1 MDSLLV
7 TGSTGFL
14 GKDVIKLL
22 ENINKYKV
30 STVSRKNGINL
41 LNLSETLDYFQKIK
55 PDIVIHCA
63 AHVGGIAYN
72 ALHPVEV
79 FYDNTHIG
87 LNVLKACLESGVK
100 TFINV
105 MPNCTYPGDM
115 DEYEES
121 KWWDGPIHPSV
132 LTYGLPRK
140 MLWGVC
146 FAYCQ
151 KNPEFKPVHL
161 ILPNMYGPD
170 DHFEIIRSHALGA
183 LISKIVD
190 AKLKNEKTVN
200 IWGTG
205 KPVREW
211 LYIKDGAMAIIKTLD
226 NIDKF
231 EPNEIMN
238 IGVTKGISIKDLAE
252 LIKEIVGWEGE
263 FNYQTEKPDG
273 AMKKILDAEKMKTKL
288 NWSPI
293 TNLKKGIRETIDWY
307 MKNKIQIE
315 KR

>member
-1 MDSLLV
+1 M
-7 TGSTGFL
+7 
-14 GKDVIKLL
+14 
-22 ENINKYKV
+22 
-30 STVSRKNGINL
+30 NL
-41 LNLSETLDYFQKIK
+41 RETLDYFEKVK
-55 PDIVIHCA
+55 PKIVIHCA

-79 FYDNTHIG
+79 FYDNTNIG
-87 LNVLKACLESGVK
+87 LNVVKACLESGVK

-105 MPNCTYPGDM
+105 MPNCTYPGEM

-121 KWWDGPIHPSV
+121 KWWDGPMHLSV

-140 MLWGVC
+140 MLWGAC

-151 KNPEFKPVHL
+151 KYPEFKPIHL
-161 ILPNMYGPD
+161 ILPNMYGPG
-170 DHFEIIRSHALGA
+170 DHFEIVRSHALGA

-190 AKLKNEKTVN
+190 AKINGKKTVN

-205 KPVREW
+205 KPIREW

-238 IGVTKGISIKDLAE
+238 IGVTKGISIKELAE
-252 LIKEIVGWEGE
+252 LIKQIVGWNGE

-273 AMKKILDAEKMKTKL
+273 AMKKILVSEKMRSKL
-288 NWSPI
+288 NWSPP
-293 TNLKKGIRETIDWY
+293 TNIKNGIQKTIEWY